1 MCSKVSKPYKQRKS
15 APVRQ
20 AVFLC
25 PKFRTISCH

>member
-1 MCSKVSKPYKQRKS
+1 MSKPYKQRKS

-25 PKFRTISCH
+25 PKFRMISCH